1 MRNLTIHRH
10 KTFVG
15 SAAKIKFYIADV
27 NGDTKIQNTMCRKL
41 GELKNNQQGT
51 FLIPQ
56 EACHIYAIA
65 DKASSSYCC
74 ELLEI
79 PAGSEPVV
87 YSGKCYFAPA
97 SGNAFRFDN
106 NNSQQA
112 QAIRKKGSSLGK
124 KVLIVAAV
132 IGFVIGFAA
141 VFMEWDESFTT
152 GSLTITLTDDFQE
165 YSYGLYDAVYESPDY
180 ALLGREWKYKYQ
192 QELAQMTQEEFLQ
205 LTIVAHSISTAS
217 KIQYMDDLPYYTYT
231 TEVEG
236 EPYIFYVTAHQGS
249 ESYWQLE
256 FGAPENKAD
265 KLEKK
270 LIKWAGS
277 VEVD

>member
-15 SAAKIKFYIADV
+15 SAAKIKFYIVDV

-65 DKASSSYCC
+65 DKTSSSYCC

-97 SGNAFRFDN
+97 SGNAFLFDN

-132 IGFVIGFAA
+132 IGFLIGFAA

-152 GSLTITLTDDFQE
+152 GTLTITLTDDFQE

-180 ALLGREWKYKYQ
+180 AVLGRDWEYKYQ
-192 QELAQMTQEEFLQ
+192 QELAQMSREEFLE
-205 LTIVAHSISTAS
+205 LTIELLSHSTAS
-217 KIQYMDDLPYYTYT
+217 EIQYMDGMPYYTYT
-231 TEVEG
+231 TKVEG
-236 EPYIFYVTAHQGS
+236 EPYIFYVTAHQGT

-256 FGAPENKAD
+256 FGAPESKAD